1 MALRIFETDP
11 NAKPKQSFSDDTVG
25 RFHGG
30 KQENGIPVALSE
42 WRVTTGD
49 PAVADAIAQLMGGTP
64 VETDSTSENFIE
76 VLTTKDKVKVILSGS
91 DAISSDLK
99 LWNGSALIHHC
110 DGVEFLSPEEDK
122 GKPCRCPE
130 LMEDRKAAAKA
141 KRGPSPSIAVSFRLA
156 EDYDLGLFKLQTGSW
171 KLAEVLYQVEN
182 ALDKIGGEVLCSI
195 ELELVEYTTKK
206 GRDVSYRKPV
216 IRVLKAWSDAIADE
230 PAY

>member
-11 NAKPKQSFSDDTVG
+11 NAKPKQIFSDDTVG

-30 KQENGIPVALSE
+30 KQVDNLPVALSE

-49 PAVADAIAQLMGGTP
+49 PEVAAAVSQLFGGAP

-76 VLTTKDKVKVILSGS
+76 ILTAADKVKIVLSGP
-91 DAISSDLK
+91 DAIASDLK

-110 DGVEFLSPEEDK
+110 DGVEFLSPDEDR
-122 GKPCRCPE
+122 GKLCRCPE

-141 KRGPSPSIAVSFRLA
+141 KRGPSPSIAVTFRLA
-156 EDYDLGLFKLQTGSW
+156 DDYELGLFRLQTGSW
-171 KLAEVLYQVEN
+171 KLAEVLHEVEN
-182 ALDKIGGEVLCSI
+182 ALNKVDGEALATL

-206 GRDVSYRKPV
+206 GRDVSYRKPT
-216 IRVLKAWSDAIADE
+216 IRVLKSWNDAVAE
-230 PAY
+230 PKF

>member
-1 MALRIFETDP
+1 MAIRIFETDP
-11 NAKPKQSFSDDTVG
+11 SAKPKVTFSDDTVG

-30 KQENGIPVALSE
+30 KQDNGIPVALPE

-49 PAVADAIAQLMGGTP
+49 PEVADAVAQLLGGQA

-76 VLTTKDKVKVILSGS
+76 ILTTTNKLKVVLSGP
-91 DAISSDLK
+91 DAITSDLK
-99 LWNGSALIHHC
+99 LWNGPSLIHHC
-110 DGVEFLSPEEDK
+110 DGVEFLSPDEDR

-141 KRGPSPSIAVSFRLA
+141 KRGPSPSISVTFRIA
-156 EDYDLGLFKLQTGSW
+156 EDYDLGLFRFQTGSW
-171 KLAEVLYQVEN
+171 KLAEVLHEVEN
-182 ALDKIGGEVLCSI
+182 ALGRVGGEALATI

-216 IRVLKAWSDAIADE
+216 IRVLKSWSDAVAE
-230 PAY
+230 PVF

>member
-1 MALRIFETDP
+1 MAIRIFETDP
-11 NAKPKQSFSDDTVG
+11 SAKPKATFSDDTVG

-30 KQENGIPVALSE
+30 RQENGIPVALAE

-49 PAVADAIAQLMGGTP
+49 PEVADAISQLMGGSA
-64 VETDSTSENFIE
+64 VETDSTSENYIE
-76 VLTTKDKVKVILSGS
+76 VLTERDKVKVVLSGP

-110 DGVEFLSPEEDK
+110 DGVEFLSPDEDK

-141 KRGPSPSIAVSFRLA
+141 KRGPAPSISVTFRLA
-156 EDYDLGLFKLQTGSW
+156 EDYDLGLFRLQTGSW
-171 KLAEVLYQVEN
+171 KLAEVLHEVEN
-182 ALDKIGGEVLCSI
+182 ALDKIGTEALCSL

-216 IRVLKAWSDAIADE
+216 IRALKSWSEAVAE
-230 PAY
+230 PKF

>member
-1 MALRIFETDP
+1 MAIRIFETDP
-11 NAKPKQSFSDDTVG
+11 SAKPKATFSDDTVG

-49 PAVADAIAQLMGGTP
+49 PEVAAAVAQLMGGTP

-76 VLTTKDKVKVILSGS
+76 ILTERDKVKVVLSGP

-110 DGVEFLSPEEDK
+110 DGIEFLSPDEDK
-122 GKPCRCPE
+122 GKRCRCPE

-141 KRGPSPSIAVSFRLA
+141 KRGPSPAIAVTFRLA
-156 EDYDLGLFKLQTGSW
+156 EDYDLGLFRLQTGSW
-171 KLAEVLYQVEN
+171 KLAEVLHEVEN
-182 ALDKIGGEVLCSI
+182 ALDRVGGETLAELS
-195 ELELVEYTTKK
+195 LELVEYTTKK

-216 IRVLKAWSDAIADE
+216 IRVLKSWSDAIAE
-230 PAY
+230 PKF

>member
-25 RFHGG
+25 RFHSG
-30 KQENGIPVALSE
+30 KQVDNLPVALAE

-49 PAVADAIAQLMGGTP
+49 PEVAAAIAQLMGGAP

-76 VLTTKDKVKVILSGS
+76 ILTTTNKLKVVISGT
-91 DAISSDLK
+91 DAITSDLK
-99 LWNGSALIHHC
+99 LWNGNALIHHC
-110 DGVEFLSPEEDK
+110 DGVEFLSPDEDR

-130 LMEDRKAAAKA
+130 LMEDRKATAKA
-141 KRGPSPSIAVSFRLA
+141 KRGPAPSISVTFRLA
-156 EDYDLGLFKLQTGSW
+156 EDYDLGLFRFQTTSW
-171 KLAEVLYQVEN
+171 KLAEVLHEVEN
-182 ALDKIGGEVLCSI
+182 ALDKVGGDALCTL

-216 IRVLKAWSDAIADE
+216 IHVLKSWSDAIAD
-230 PAY
+230 PKF